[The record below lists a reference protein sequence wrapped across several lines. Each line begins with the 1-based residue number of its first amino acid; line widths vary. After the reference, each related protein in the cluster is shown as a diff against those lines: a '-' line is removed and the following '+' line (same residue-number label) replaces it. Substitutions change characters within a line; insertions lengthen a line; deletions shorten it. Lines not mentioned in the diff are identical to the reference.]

1 MLTYTAATSHVAE
14 FSDEEERCDRS
25 LFCTQFAVELDGLIY
40 LQCFHSYFYLDGL
53 WPSYCDKYS
62 FEDLDV
68 IKCVI
73 ELCYNSSSTV
83 CVSIP
88 IQG

>member
-1 MLTYTAATSHVAE
+1 MLQTFPTRIKGAIG
-14 FSDEEERCDRS
+14 RCSALS
-25 LFCTQFAVELDGLIY
+25 LPWSWMDSFTFDASVVIL
-40 LQCFHSYFYLDGL
+40 FLDGL
-53 WPSYCDKYS
+53 WSYYCSKYS

>member
-1 MLTYTAATSHVAE
+1 M
-14 FSDEEERCDRS
+14 
-25 LFCTQFAVELDGLIY
+25 ELDGLIY
-40 LQCFHSYFYLDGL
+40 LQCFRSYFILDGL
-53 WPSYCDKYS
+53 WPYYCNKYS

-83 CVSIP
+83 CRGSKPDSRVGGRYGEARS
-88 IQG
+88 